1 MLTVSDFL
9 MLAAIMLRFKEV
21 GGWNIYEVGLL
32 YGMAWIAMALYRT
45 FAAELH
51 NFDRYIVHGEF
62 DGLLVRPWPTLLT
75 LLGRNFEPH
84 RLGAALQGAMILAIA
99 VNHLTKTGAL
109 HSWGVAYIVAASFF
123 GALIPFG
130 LSLLTATLAF
140 WVVRTGELQPFTMYA
155 PMTASQYPLTV
166 YPRWLRWLLS
176 SILPVGVYQLRPGPV
191 LAGKRR
197 LRGIAGRGA
206 VRLGW
211 SLLRWPTSSGAPVN
225 GIITARGVSGT
236 REVMTWQRSS
246 KRKSL
251 RKYFASPKTG
261 GDFWGRS
268 EASFPTKAAR

>member
-1 MLTVSDFL
+1 MNALRLYGLLAAASLRARMQYKMDFIVNTLLYGMLTVSDFL

-32 YGMAWIAMALYRT
+32 YGMSWIAMALYRT

-109 HSWGVAYIVAASFF
+109 HSLGVAYIVAASFF

-140 WVVRTGELQPFTMYA
+140 WVVRTGELHPFTIYA

-166 YPRWLRWLLS
+166 YPKWLRWLLS
-176 SILPVGVYQLRPGPV
+176 SILPVAFVNYVPVQYLLGKGGSVGSLVAAPAFGVV
-191 LAGKRR
+191 
-197 LRGIAGRGA
+197 
-206 VRLGW
+206 
-211 SLLRWPTSSGAPVN
+211 
-225 GIITARGVSGT
+225 
-236 REVMTWQRSS
+236 
-246 KRKSL
+246 
-251 RKYFASPKTG
+251 FATVAYIFWRTG
-261 GDFWGRS
+261 ERHYHSTGS
-268 EASFPTKAAR
+268 